1 MNKAASNAAAPK
13 LPPGSV
19 ASSKPEGHQDAA
31 LDEGLDETFPASDPV
46 AISIPKPSS
55 SPL

>member
-1 MNKAASNAAAPK
+1 MSIIDTHTAPQK
-13 LPPGSV
+13 LPPRNV
-19 ASSKPEGHQDAA
+19 EPSKPEGHQDAA

-46 AISIPKPSS
+46 AISIPKPST